1 MASRREHID
10 ARSQYRLR
18 VLGGTAVA
26 LLVLIGAFRLWPPPS
41 TDSDGLYTSIPQEH
55 VLIEEV
61 QQTRQSQREPPP
73 PAPMVPIP
81 VPNDVVLPEEIVEFE
96 LPTLAAKDPGQGED
110 PIQSEGDTEDIPAF
124 VPVADEKPRPLRYVE
139 PEFPKEASKRKIK
152 AQVDVRVI
160 VNQQGQVTD
169 LEIVALKLLND
180 AGSVLEQVEQLG
192 YGIEEAA
199 LDAARRWRFR
209 PAKFRGRTVSTY
221 HLLEFKFGV

>member
-1 MASRREHID
+1 MAM
-10 ARSQYRLR
+10 A
-18 VLGGTAVA
+18 AA
-26 LLVLIGAFRLWPPPS
+26 LVLLIALVRLWPVPEA
-41 TDSDGLYTSIPQEH
+41 DEGLLFTSIPQEN

-61 QQTRQSQREPPP
+61 QQTRQSLREPPP

-81 VPNDVVLPEEIVEFE
+81 VPDDVEIPPEVIVFDVPMFAPPE
-96 LPTLAAKDPGQGED
+96 PGQGED
-110 PIQSEGDTEDIPAF
+110 PVKVEGEADEVPSF

-139 PEFPKEASKRKIK
+139 PEFPREASRRKIR

-160 VNQQGQVTD
+160 VNQQGQVTE
-169 LEIVALKLLND
+169 LEIVAMKLLND
-180 AGSVLEQVEQLG
+180 EGSVVEQVEQLG

-209 PAKFRGRTVSTY
+209 PAKFKGRTVSTY